1 MEEKVCSDK
10 FKLMMCN
17 MLLRFVSLVTRTTL
31 FYFWPHHFRER
42 SDLSCFQLLGP
53 KEI

>member
-17 MLLRFVSLVTRTTL
+17 MLLG
-31 FYFWPHHFRER
+31 H
-42 SDLSCFQLLGP
+42 
-53 KEI
+53 KEILSENGNQITHD